1 LEYSEMLE
9 EKDPSAALVMIKQ
22 QQKIIIT
29 RSIAW
34 RDER

>member
-1 LEYSEMLE
+1 MLE

-29 RSIAW
+29 RSIA
-34 RDER
+34 